1 MHVLKSKSYEELG
14 RTNSFSLIDFTK
26 FAHTQNKNFKKENL
40 YKAKV
45 AQVNSKLIVQLRF
58 TFPNGNCPPV
68 EKRLPSTTALV
79 SLVTIADQ
87 AVSLYQPAVLHSQSN
102 ATPAAPKMDKSHL
115 PSLSLQWNPLNSH
128 QMLPFVWL
136 SNQENSLSSFLEHF
150 CYYSKSNQLANES
163 NRFQGSYVLSEE
175 IIKAYLEPI

>member
-1 MHVLKSKSYEELG
+1 MGFASMHLSYNTHQLPSLKCAGRMLIRSYSNYTTKGYNYFNAMHVFKSKSYEELG

-58 TFPNGNCPPV
+58 TFPNGNCTPV
-68 EKRLPSTTALV
+68 EKRLHSTTALV

-87 AVSLYQPAVLHSQSN
+87 AVSLYQPAVFHHLPKQCNTCCPQNRQVTPSQSFSATKSFEQSPN
-102 ATPAAPKMDKSHL
+102 A
-115 PSLSLQWNPLNSH
+115 
-128 QMLPFVWL
+128 
-136 SNQENSLSSFLEHF
+136 
-150 CYYSKSNQLANES
+150 
-163 NRFQGSYVLSEE
+163 
-175 IIKAYLEPI
+175 PICLTV